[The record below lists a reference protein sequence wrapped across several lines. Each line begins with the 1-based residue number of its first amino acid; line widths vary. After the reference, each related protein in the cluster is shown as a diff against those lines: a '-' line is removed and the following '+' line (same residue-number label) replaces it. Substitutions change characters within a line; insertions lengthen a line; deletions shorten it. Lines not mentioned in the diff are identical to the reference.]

1 MKKLIRKKSKG
12 FTLIELIIVIAI
24 LAVLA
29 AIALPK
35 YNNSK
40 RKSVITAH
48 NANVRVLESAAL
60 NYVANGGVAPAGQT
74 ITWPSD
80 PSHKEYVKNYPKVPK
95 GITELKD
102 NAGQDYTVTITDKG
116 DVTVTP
122 GIIEL
127 EE

>member
-60 NYVANGGVAPAGQT
+60 NYVANGGGAA
-74 ITWPSD
+74 TWPGD
-80 PSHKEYVKNYPKVPK
+80 ASHKEYVKNYPKVPK
-95 GITELKD
+95 GITELSGK
-102 NAGQDYTVTITDKG
+102 AGQDYTVTITDKG
-116 DVTVTP
+116 DVEVSP

-127 EE
+127 NE

>member
-1 MKKLIRKKSKG
+1 MKKIIRKKSKG

-40 RKSVITAH
+40 RKSVVTAH

-60 NYVANGGVAPAGQT
+60 NYVANGGAGV
-74 ITWPSD
+74 TWPD
-80 PSHKEYVKNYPKVPK
+80 EAGSHKEYVKNYPKVPK

-102 NAGQDYTVTITDKG
+102 KAGQDYTVTITDKG

>member
-1 MKKLIRKKSKG
+1 MKKYIRKKSKG

-60 NYVANGGVAPAGQT
+60 NYVANGGGAA
-74 ITWPSD
+74 TWPGD
-80 PSHKEYVKNYPKVPK
+80 ASHKEYVKNYPKVPK
-95 GITELKD
+95 GITELSDK
-102 NAGQDYTVTITDKG
+102 AGQDYTVTITDKG

>member
-1 MKKLIRKKSKG
+1 MKKLIKKKSKG

-48 NANVRVLESAAL
+48 NSNVRVLESAAL
-60 NYVANGGVAPAGQT
+60 NYVANGGEAV
-74 ITWPSD
+74 TWPDENNSQND
-80 PSHKEYVKNYPKVPK
+80 YIKNYPKVPK
-95 GITELKD
+95 GIEELKD
-102 NAGQDYTVTITDKG
+102 KAGQDYTVTITEDG
-116 DVTVTP
+116 DVTVSP

-127 EE
+127 DD

>member
-40 RKSVITAH
+40 RKSVVTAH

-60 NYVANGGVAPAGQT
+60 NYVANGGAGV
-74 ITWPSD
+74 TWPDVSGG
-80 PSHKEYVKNYPKVPK
+80 SEKEYVKNYPKVPK

>member
-48 NANVRVLESAAL
+48 NSNVRVLESAAL
-60 NYVANGGVAPAGQT
+60 NYVANGGEAV
-74 ITWPSD
+74 TWPDETNSQKD
-80 PSHKEYVKNYPKVPK
+80 YIKNYPKVPK
-95 GITELKD
+95 GIEELKD
-102 NAGQDYTVTITDKG
+102 KAGQDYTVTITGDG
-116 DVTVTP
+116 DVTVSH

-127 EE
+127 DD